1 MYQALFPEGQ
11 IECARYEREEQ
22 GVVLY
27 SDGDEFLAFLPY
39 ESLHAIINEDVDTS
53 EVPDERS
60 VM

>member
-11 IECARYEREEQ
+11 IECARYEEEEN

-27 SDGDEFLAFLPY
+27 SEGDEFLAFLPY
-39 ESLHAIINEDVDTS
+39 ESLHAIINEDVETAEDA
-53 EVPDERS
+53 DERS

>member
-11 IECARYEREEQ
+11 IECARYEKEDN

-27 SDGDEFLAFLPY
+27 SENEEFLAFLPY
-39 ESLHAIINEDVDTS
+39 ESLHAVINEDVETVDDA
-53 EVPDERS
+53 DERS